1 MKESRKRVWLRVL
14 REGRHM
20 TQTQVAADAGISL
33 TYYQYI
39 EYGWRTPSEAVAAR
53 LAKVLGFP
61 PEFLNTFNH
70 REVIVAQSE

>member
-20 TQTQVAADAGISL
+20 TQTQVAEIAGISL

-39 EYGWRTPSEAVAAR
+39 EYGWRTPSEKVADR
-53 LAKVLGFP
+53 LSKALGFP
-61 PEFLNTFNH
+61 AEFLDAFNH
-70 REVIVAQSE
+70 REVIVAQSN